1 MVRKSKPAVAFEV
14 VAVAVAASAGG
25 LNALSRVLGDLPEE
39 FSAPLLVVQHLDPRH
54 KSLMAQILA
63 RRTALSVE
71 EARDGEEIQEGH
83 IYVALSNKHLLVA
96 AGGILSLTQSE
107 LVNFVRPSADLMFES
122 IAACFGD
129 KVIAV
134 ILSGSGSDGTNGLKA
149 VKEMGGT
156 TIAQDEKTSEH
167 FGMPGSAIKTGC
179 VDFVLSLEEIAP
191 ALVMLVEK
199 GSKP

>member
-14 VAVAVAASAGG
+14 VAVAASAGG

-83 IYVALSNKHLLVA
+83 IYVAPSNKHLLVA

-149 VKEMGGT
+149 VKKMGGT

>member
-1 MVRKSKPAVAFEV
+1 VVRKSKPAVAFEV
-14 VAVAVAASAGG
+14 VAVAASAGG

-83 IYVALSNKHLLVA
+83 IYVAPSNKHLLVA

>member
-14 VAVAVAASAGG
+14 VAVAASAGG

-83 IYVALSNKHLLVA
+83 IYVAPSNKHLLVA

-199 GSKP
+199 ESKP

>member
-1 MVRKSKPAVAFEV
+1 VVRKSKPAVAFEV
-14 VAVAVAASAGG
+14 VAVAASAGG

-83 IYVALSNKHLLVA
+83 IYVAPSNKHLLVA

-149 VKEMGGT
+149 VKKMGGT

>member
-1 MVRKSKPAVAFEV
+1 VVRKSKPAVAFEV
-14 VAVAVAASAGG
+14 VAVAASAGG

-83 IYVALSNKHLLVA
+83 IYVAPSNKHLLVA

-199 GSKP
+199 ESKP

>member
-14 VAVAVAASAGG
+14 VAVAASAGG

-83 IYVALSNKHLLVA
+83 IYVAPSNKHLLVA